1 MSIMST
7 AFAACIRFAPDRH
20 RRAIAECLMKATIV
34 VEGDPV
40 CDSCLGLAAV
50 GIALEIDVLM
60 LERPPQP
67 LDEDVVHPT
76 TAAIHGD
83 LDPCARQRAGEGRT
97 GELAAL
103 VGVVATM
110 LRIALRSPACHTVP
124 ERRRAQRG
132 RTSYPLY
139 WRYATPEPHG

>member
-1 MSIMST
+1 
-7 AFAACIRFAPDRH
+7 
-20 RRAIAECLMKATIV
+20 
-34 VEGDPV
+34 
-40 CDSCLGLAAV
+40 
-50 GIALEIDVLM
+50 M

-103 VGVVATM
+103 VGVEN
-110 LRIALRSPACHTVP
+110 L
-124 ERRRAQRG
+124 RRAVPCQSVVERSEAERG
-132 RTSYPLY
+132 IHCIGDTPRQNRTARPVDDGDEIKKAAADGQWSKKRERASPPRTVRAPFSAYGSLFKLGP
-139 WRYATPEPHG
+139 WP

>member
-1 MSIMST
+1 
-7 AFAACIRFAPDRH
+7 
-20 RRAIAECLMKATIV
+20 EGLMKPTTV

-103 VGVVATM
+103 VGVED
-110 LRIALRSPACHTVP
+110 LRPGRTVP

-132 RTSYPLY
+132 RTRYPLY
-139 WRYATPEPHG
+139 WRNAASASEPSANPFVKGCSV